1 MTGTTLRTS
10 FGRGFRVPAV
20 AEAFLSAEVSNLQAL
35 PNKNLQPERSYSYE
49 LGVSQVIG
57 GLGTVDIA
65 AFRSDYD
72 NLIEVGLIQGS
83 GNIPFVQWRNVTKAR
98 VQGFEASF
106 KFGLFDGGL
115 GCNVGYTYVYPEDMI
130 THQVL
135 KYRPRHVFST
145 NLTGRIG
152 IFTVG
157 GDFRFVSRVENI
169 DSIFVNLGII
179 PDGDQRQNIF
189 VTDVRAGADLSFTG
203 IPLTATLN
211 VNNLFQYNYVEL
223 IGNLMPPRT
232 YVMVL
237 EAKF

>member
-1 MTGTTLRTS
+1 
-10 FGRGFRVPAV
+10 
-20 AEAFLSAEVSNLQAL
+20 
-35 PNKNLQPERSYSYE
+35 
-49 LGVSQVIG
+49 
-57 GLGTVDIA
+57 
-65 AFRSDYD
+65 
-72 NLIEVGLIQGS
+72 
-83 GNIPFVQWRNVTKAR
+83 
-98 VQGFEASF
+98 
-106 KFGLFDGGL
+106 
-115 GCNVGYTYVYPEDMI
+115 MI